1 MLLVSR
7 QGKVRLTKWFQTIP
21 PKEKG
26 KIVKDVTQLV
36 LARRTKMCNFLE
48 YKGMYSA
55 GLATL
60 QGGTFARVVLAYFI
74 MDELLIAGEI
84 QETSKKSVLRV
95 ITQQDQYEETEATGR
110 ERENREVAC
119 VWMRSYDISG
129 VRELCTFSSSLEQ
142 IHVMCHEQVTVEL
155 KNDLAITGVLISV
168 DQFLNIKLDEIKV
181 VDEARYP
188 HMIPVKNCFIRGSVV
203 RYVQLPAQA
212 VDTALLQ
219 DAARREA
226 QQPTTAQQGN
236 VRVK

>member
-1 MLLVSR
+1 MVRSLHFPSKTPSVSR
-7 QGKVRLTKWFQTIP
+7 FLFYSFFKT
-21 PKEKG
+21 
-26 KIVKDVTQLV
+26 LV
-36 LARRTKMCNFLE
+36 
-48 YKGMYSA
+48 G
-55 GLATL
+55 
-60 QGGTFARVVLAYFI
+60 Q
-74 MDELLIAGEI
+74 
-84 QETSKKSVLRV
+84 
-95 ITQQDQYEETEATGR
+95 
-110 ERENREVAC
+110 
-119 VWMRSYDISG
+119 
-129 VRELCTFSSSLEQ
+129 
-142 IHVMCHEQVTVEL
+142 QVTVEL